1 MIWRALSTGLQNRVS
16 VPPDSNN
23 HSWNATFPQA
33 PVTRSLFPRWN
44 YELSMMRVP
53 TLASRARAT
62 EASPAPDSRLAPWSE
77 GCRPAGI
84 PCRLAGVFVVDVA
97 IAGCSLT
104 HHSAGVGSQ
113 TRGVDVSLAAAPKP
127 VRLQGGASPT
137 FGQDC
142 RPGRGPSTARWR
154 PGCRTPKVKF
164 LHGDLLGGAEPPPA
178 EC

>member
-104 HHSAGVGSQ
+104 RRPPAGDIDPTLGA
-113 TRGVDVSLAAAPKP
+113 TVSLSTAPRLCGGGVVLARLRSADGAWA
-127 VRLQGGASPT
+127 VRLSDVRSKMPT
-137 FGQDC
+137 
-142 RPGRGPSTARWR
+142 W
-154 PGCRTPKVKF
+154 
-164 LHGDLLGGAEPPPA
+164 
-178 EC
+178 